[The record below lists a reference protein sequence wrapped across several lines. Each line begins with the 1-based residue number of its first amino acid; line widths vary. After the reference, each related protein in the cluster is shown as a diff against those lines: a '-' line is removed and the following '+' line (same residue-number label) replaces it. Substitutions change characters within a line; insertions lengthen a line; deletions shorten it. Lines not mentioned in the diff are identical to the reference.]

1 MKSQFLTWRPAV
13 PAILISAL
21 ALTACSSPPPTAA
34 LTRAKTAIDSA
45 QLEGAEQLAP
55 AQLQSAQQKYA
66 NANAAV
72 GQKDMDQAKD
82 LAEEAEMEGI
92 YAEQLSMTQKTENVQ
107 AALANRNPAFKKGLG
122 EEKIQ
127 RPTQ

>member
-66 NANAAV
+66 NAQAAV

-82 LAEEAEMEGI
+82 FAEEAEMEGI
-92 YAEQLSMTQKTENVQ
+92 YAEQVSMTQKTENIQ
-107 AALANRNPAFKKGLG
+107 GALANRSPAFQKGL
-122 EEKIQ
+122 Q
-127 RPTQ
+127 RERPAQ